1 MRIIGGK
8 FKGRIL
14 KGRVT
19 EARPTT
25 DFAKESLFNILN
37 NYYNFDEINVLDL
50 FAGTGG
56 ISIEFASRGCN
67 RIDLVEWNHH
77 NYLYICNILKQ
88 LNLSAVR
95 PIKADVFKFLPA
107 CSKQYDII
115 FADPPYEMENTTEIP
130 ELIFSRQLLTVNGM
144 FILEHSKNIDFQNH
158 PKFWQH
164 RKYGAVHFSFFLP

>member
-8 FKGRIL
+8 FKGRVL
-14 KGRVT
+14 RGRVT

-56 ISIEFASRGCN
+56 ISIEFASRGCHQ
-67 RIDLVEWNHH
+67 IDLVEWNNH
-77 NYLYICNILKQ
+77 NYQYICDILKQ
-88 LNLSAVR
+88 LNLNTVH
-95 PIKADVFKFLPA
+95 PIKADVFKFLQA
-107 CSKQYDII
+107 CTKQYDII
-115 FADPPYEMENTTEIP
+115 FADPPYEMEKVTEIP
-130 ELIFSRQLLTVNGM
+130 DLIFSRQLIKANGM
-144 FILEHSKNIDFQNH
+144 FILEHSKNIDFQSH
-158 PKFWQH
+158 SKFWQH